1 MRGQPP
7 ELTVDLARLHDIVV
21 PQAISYAP
29 ATIGWYIVG
38 ALLLMVIAWLVA
50 HVIRHRRASR
60 YRRDALAELAMI
72 ERRVEGTDGGKALA
86 DLDVLL
92 KRVALAAYPRVDVA
106 SLTGEAWLR
115 FLDRSANTTQ
125 FSTGHGRAL
134 ADLPYATAG
143 DRRTAGTDGRALAAA
158 ARAWIRNHHVSA

>member
-7 ELTVDLARLHDIVV
+7 EPTVDLARLHDIVI

-29 ATIGWYIVG
+29 TTIGWYIVG
-38 ALLLMVIAWLVA
+38 ALLLMVIAWLA
-50 HVIRHRRASR
+50 AYMIRRRRASR
-60 YRRDALAELAMI
+60 YRREALAELTRI
-72 ERRVEGTDGGKALA
+72 ERRVQGTDGGEALT

-106 SLTGEAWLR
+106 SLSGEAWLR

-143 DRRTAGTDGRALAAA
+143 DRRTAGADGLALAAV
-158 ARAWIRNHHVSA
+158 ARAWIRNHHVSV